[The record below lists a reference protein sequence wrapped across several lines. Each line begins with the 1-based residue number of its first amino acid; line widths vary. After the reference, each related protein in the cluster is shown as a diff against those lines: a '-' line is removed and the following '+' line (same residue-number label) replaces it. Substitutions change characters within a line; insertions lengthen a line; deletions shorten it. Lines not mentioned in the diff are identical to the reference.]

1 MGTSWDFVIAPVYLG
16 LVFFFVFLS
25 RKKFKKK
32 YPEVIKYFYPAFT
45 VKIIF
50 TILIIWFFDILIQGY
65 DMVGYFRATS
75 AVWDSFWMDFD
86 VFKELM
92 TQDALTFSEA
102 AEQFFINQGVFY
114 YAHSEKIMKLCR
126 PAFFLMLLS
135 CKSIYGI
142 GFLVSYFGFM
152 ASWRTY
158 LVFHELFPRPRL
170 SLAIACLFIPSV
182 LFWGSAPLMR
192 DTFTMI
198 GLGYAF
204 YATHRLINGNHFKLP
219 YIVLLAGGIFL
230 MIQMKPYVAFA
241 YIPTILLWWVLVKSS
256 STKKSFVVYLKRSF
270 FLIGGLAS
278 ILLILSIISVNTRY
292 SVNNIFTYLQQSQ
305 NYHGF
310 LNEASDALGYSFEY
324 DKNLLGMLSV
334 VPSALVVCLFRP
346 YLWEVLSHVQLVPNA
361 IEGTITLLV
370 FLYIILRTGIRRCL
384 KFILT
389 NPHLIAFL
397 FFSLS
402 YLFLIGFATYNFGSL
417 VRYKIPGLS
426 FFYATLAILY
436 VELRRR
442 KKLKPKTNH
451 TKVD

>member
-1 MGTSWDFVIAPVYLG
+1 MGTSWDLLIAPLYLG

-25 RKKFKKK
+25 RKKFKKR
-32 YPEVIKYFYPAFT
+32 YPEVIKYFYPAFI
-45 VKIIF
+45 VKILF

-86 VFKELM
+86 VFKQIM
-92 TQDALTFSEA
+92 TQDASTFTPA
-102 AEQFFINQGVFY
+102 ADKYFIDQGVYY

-126 PAFFLMLLS
+126 PAFFLMLIS

-142 GFLVSYFGFM
+142 GFLVSYFSFL

-204 YATHRLINGNHFKLP
+204 YSTHRIINGNQFKLP
-219 YIVLLAGGIFL
+219 YIVLLAGSIFL
-230 MIQMKPYVAFA
+230 MIQMKPYIAFA

-256 STKKSFVVYLKRSF
+256 SVKKSFVYYLKRSF
-270 FLIGGLAS
+270 FLVGGIAGIFVAVS
-278 ILLILSIISVNTRY
+278 LISMNTRY
-292 SVNNIFTYLQQSQ
+292 SFQNIFVYLQQTQ

-310 LNEASDALGYSFEY
+310 LNEASNALGYSFEY
-324 DKNLLGMLSV
+324 EKNLIGLLSV
-334 VPSALVVCLFRP
+334 VPAALSVCLFRP
-346 YLWEVLSHVQLVPNA
+346 FLWEVLAHAQLIPNA
-361 IEGTITLLV
+361 LEGTFTLLF
-370 FLYIILRTGIRRCL
+370 FLYIIFKLGIMRCL
-384 KFILT
+384 KYIMS

-442 KKLKPKTNH
+442 KKLKPKVTH